1 LCAECNKSELKMTK
15 YKKHYVFEWSS
26 VAGVEKY
33 ELKWD
38 AGIGIFKTISSQK
51 TLKHAIKLPKN

>member
-1 LCAECNKSELKMTK
+1 MTK